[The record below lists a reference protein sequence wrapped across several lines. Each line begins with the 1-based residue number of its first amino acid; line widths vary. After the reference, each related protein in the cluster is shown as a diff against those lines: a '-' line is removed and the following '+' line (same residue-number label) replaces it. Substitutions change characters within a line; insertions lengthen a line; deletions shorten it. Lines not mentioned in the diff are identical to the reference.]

1 MRVRALGAGC
11 GREQDP
17 GAAAAVGSDVKR
29 GTGTACFAPRPQ
41 PSAGHGRQ
49 IQNTSPPPREGGTS
63 GAVSP
68 RGVCGLWWVL
78 ARQAGRPLCPL
89 GSCHLLSSE
98 SHSTQ
103 GRPVRG
109 QTLSAPARTPGRVP
123 MVRAWGRVCVCA
135 LARAGAGPKF
145 SEGRGGR
152 AGE

>member
-1 MRVRALGAGC
+1 MRSVRGVGESRTPAPLPLRGLTSNVGRGRRALRRGPSPQLGTE
-11 GREQDP
+11 G
-17 GAAAAVGSDVKR
+17 GS
-29 GTGTACFAPRPQ
+29 GTL
-41 PSAGHGRQ
+41 
-49 IQNTSPPPREGGTS
+49 PPTLGGGTS

-89 GSCHLLSSE
+89 GSCHLLSSK

-123 MVRAWGRVCVCA
+123 VVRAWGRVCVCA